1 MPRDYLYGDDF
12 DLVIENGDFKK
23 GESTKQHQQ
32 DLLIAHKGE
41 FRLSPL
47 VGAGISDSLNDNG
60 FGENLQEVQRQF
72 EMDGMTIEQIR
83 VDGQELEVKAEYR

>member
-1 MPRDYLYGDDF
+1 MPTDYLYGDDF

-23 GESTKQHQQ
+23 GESTEQHQQ

-47 VGAGISDSLNDNG
+47 VGVGIADILNDEG

-72 EMDGMTIEQIR
+72 EMDGMTISQMR
-83 VDGQELEVKAEYR
+83 VNGQELEIKAEYR

>member
-1 MPRDYLYGDDF
+1 MPTDYLHGEDF

-23 GESTKQHQQ
+23 GESTEQHQQ
-32 DLLIAHKGE
+32 DILIAHKGE

-47 VGAGISDSLNDNG
+47 VGVGISDILNDDG

-72 EMDGMTIEQIR
+72 EMDGMSIEQVR
-83 VDGQELEVKAEYR
+83 VKGQELDIKAEYK